1 MNCTK
6 GCLREYWPAVL
17 LCPELLFSYFYEKSV
32 LCVIF
37 VRICLCLLVLI
48 IIPSACRQHRHHQ
61 YLQYLCNNNIHHAGI
76 QTDYIW
82 HQWGLFGEKYCK
94 KLHLN
99 SAVRQ
104 VKWKCRWIETAIA
117 ENTTTELQ
125 SNWEN
130 REHQKYFWNIIVLHE
145 KSQSGLRN

>member
-1 MNCTK
+1 MASSIIVSWTNIQLFLWKKCAMHYFCK
-6 GCLREYWPAVL
+6 DLPL
-17 LCPELLFSYFYEKSV
+17 LLGSHN
-32 LCVIF
+32 
-37 VRICLCLLVLI
+37 I
-48 IIPSACRQHRHHQ
+48 IIPSACRQQHRHHQ